1 MIKPHCFGKDW
12 FQSMSKKYRY
22 NDLGI
27 IEKVIRAF
35 ALLDLL
41 ARSGWKRRVRL
52 TPSGTRDLTPRA
64 K

>member
-35 ALLDLL
+35 ALLDFWPAQAALI
-41 ARSGWKRRVRL
+41 SSRVAHA
-52 TPSGTRDLTPRA
+52 SV
-64 K
+64 